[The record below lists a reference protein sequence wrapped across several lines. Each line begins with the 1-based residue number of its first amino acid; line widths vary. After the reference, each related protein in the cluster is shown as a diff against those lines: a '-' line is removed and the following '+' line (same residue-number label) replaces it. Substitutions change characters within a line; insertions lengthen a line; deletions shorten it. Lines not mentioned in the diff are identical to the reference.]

1 MAKHLEC
8 GCWLTDDMSKVEGV
22 CEAHKSWQMGMSD
35 SAYTTAEQR
44 ERYEFG
50 ERIIRMIENE
60 ERIGRWST
68 EIVTD
73 IIRSNYTPVCIGEV

>member
-1 MAKHLEC
+1 MTEIPTCHEPGQMRCNVC
-8 GCWLTDDMSKVEGV
+8 GMLPIKPTKNLVDK
-22 CEAHKSWQMGMSD
+22 Q
-35 SAYTTAEQR
+35 
-44 ERYEFG
+44 EFG

>member
-1 MAKHLEC
+1 MQMTPATKAEEVVASWSEHFMDQSARPTIQMQIEKAILE
-8 GCWLTDDMSKVEGV
+8 DRI
-22 CEAHKSWQMGMSD
+22 QI
-35 SAYTTAEQR
+35 
-44 ERYEFG
+44 G

-73 IIRSNYTPVCIGEV
+73 IIRSNYTPVNIGEV